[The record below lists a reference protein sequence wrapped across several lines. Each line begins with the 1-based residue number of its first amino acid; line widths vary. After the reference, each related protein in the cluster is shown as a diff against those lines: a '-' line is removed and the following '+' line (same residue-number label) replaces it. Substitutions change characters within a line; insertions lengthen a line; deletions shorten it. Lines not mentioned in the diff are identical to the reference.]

1 MPDFTGYACELWKM
15 ENVWSDPKILPILNN
30 EVILYVDDKQICQK
44 TQQFIKTTGSR

>member
-1 MPDFTGYACELWKM
+1 M

-44 TQQFIKTTGSR
+44 TQQFIKTTGSEIETVGISGLIL